1 MSISALNNVTAAAAV
16 NTYDKTTDKT
26 TKESTKAAEA
36 KDNKQDSS
44 KISSG
49 VVYERDSSTVNTDYV
64 KKNSALIQQL
74 KTDSDARI
82 SQLKGIVEQMMKK
95 QGATIG
101 KADDMWHFLASGD
114 FTVSADVKAQA
125 QADIAD
131 DGYWGVEQTSDRI
144 VDFAKALSGGDPAKA
159 DTMLEAFKKGFE
171 AATKSWGKELPD
183 ISQRTYDAVL
193 KKMDAWKNGTE
204 DATEE

>member
-1 MSISALNNVTAAAAV
+1 MSISAFNNVTAAAAV

-49 VVYERDSSTVNTDYV
+49 VVYERASSTVNTDYV

-101 KADDMWHFLASGD
+101 KADDM
-114 FTVSADVKAQA
+114 
-125 QADIAD
+125 
-131 DGYWGVEQTSDRI
+131 
-144 VDFAKALSGGDPAKA
+144 
-159 DTMLEAFKKGFE
+159 
-171 AATKSWGKELPD
+171 
-183 ISQRTYDAVL
+183 
-193 KKMDAWKNGTE
+193 
-204 DATEE
+204 

>member
-1 MSISALNNVTAAAAV
+1 MSISALNNVTATAAV

-36 KDNKQDSS
+36 KNNKQDSS

-49 VVYERDSSTVNTDYV
+49 VVYEIASSTVNTDYV

-74 KTDSDARI
+74 KTETDARI
-82 SQLKGIVEQMMKK
+82 SKLKGIEEQMMKK
-95 QGATIG
+95 QGASIG
-101 KADDMWHFLASGD
+101 KAEDMRD
-114 FTVSADVKAQA
+114 F
-125 QADIAD
+125 AD

-144 VDFAKALSGGDPAKA
+144 VDFAIALSGGDPAKA
-159 DTMLEAFKKGFE
+159 DTMLEAFKKGFK

>member
-1 MSISALNNVTAAAAV
+1 MSISALNNVTAAAV

-144 VDFAKALSGGDPAKA
+144 GDPAKA
-159 DTMLEAFKKGFE
+159 DTMLEAFKKGFK

-204 DATEE
+204 DAAEE

>member
-1 MSISALNNVTAAAAV
+1 MSISALNNATATAAV

-44 KISSG
+44 KTSSG
-49 VVYERDSSTVNTDYV
+49 VVYERNSSTVNTDYV

-101 KADDMWHFLASGD
+101 KADDMWRFLASGD

-131 DGYWGVEQTSDRI
+131 DGYLGVEQTSDRI

-159 DTMLEAFKKGFE
+159 DKMLEAFKNGFE

>member
-1 MSISALNNVTAAAAV
+1 MSISALNNVTAVAAV

-44 KISSG
+44 KTSSG
-49 VVYERDSSTVNTDYV
+49 VVYERNSSTVNTDYV

-101 KADDMWHFLASGD
+101 KADDMWRFLASGD

-159 DTMLEAFKKGFE
+159 DKMLEAFKKGFE

-193 KKMDAWKNGTE
+193 KKIDAWKNGTE
-204 DATEE
+204 DTTEE

>member
-1 MSISALNNVTAAAAV
+1 MSISALNNATATAAV

-26 TKESTKAAEA
+26 AKESTKAAEA

-44 KISSG
+44 KTSSG
-49 VVYERDSSTVNTDYV
+49 VVYERNSSTVNTDYV
-64 KKNSALIQQL
+64 KKNSTLIQQL

-101 KADDMWHFLASGD
+101 KADDMWRFLASGD

-159 DTMLEAFKKGFE
+159 DKMLEAFKKGFE

>member
-1 MSISALNNVTAAAAV
+1 MSISALNNVTAVAAV

-36 KDNKQDSS
+36 KNNKQDSS
-44 KISSG
+44 KTSSG
-49 VVYERDSSTVNTDYV
+49 VVYEKNSSTVNTDYV

-101 KADDMWHFLASGD
+101 KADDMWRFLASGD

-159 DTMLEAFKKGFE
+159 DKMLEAFKKGFE

-193 KKMDAWKNGTE
+193 KKIDAWKNGTE
-204 DATEE
+204 DTTEE

>member
-1 MSISALNNVTAAAAV
+1 MSISALNNVTAVAAV

-44 KISSG
+44 KTSSG
-49 VVYERDSSTVNTDYV
+49 VVYERNSSTVNTDYV

-101 KADDMWHFLASGD
+101 KADDMWRFLASGD

-204 DATEE
+204 DTTEE

>member
-1 MSISALNNVTAAAAV
+1 MSISALNNATATAAV

-44 KISSG
+44 KTSSG
-49 VVYERDSSTVNTDYV
+49 VVYERNSSTVNTDYV

-101 KADDMWHFLASGD
+101 KADDMWRFLASGD

-159 DTMLEAFKKGFE
+159 DKMLEAFKKGFE

-204 DATEE
+204 NATEE

>member
-1 MSISALNNVTAAAAV
+1 MSISALNNATATAAV

-44 KISSG
+44 KTSSG
-49 VVYERDSSTVNTDYV
+49 VVYERNSSTVNTDYV

-101 KADDMWHFLASGD
+101 KADDMWRFLASGD

-159 DTMLEAFKKGFE
+159 DKMLEAFKKGFE

-193 KKMDAWKNGTE
+193 KKIDAWKNGTE
-204 DATEE
+204 E

>member
-64 KKNSALIQQL
+64 KKNSALQN
-74 KTDSDARI
+74 
-82 SQLKGIVEQMMKK
+82 KK
-95 QGATIG
+95 
-101 KADDMWHFLASGD
+101 
-114 FTVSADVKAQA
+114 
-125 QADIAD
+125 
-131 DGYWGVEQTSDRI
+131 
-144 VDFAKALSGGDPAKA
+144 
-159 DTMLEAFKKGFE
+159 
-171 AATKSWGKELPD
+171 
-183 ISQRTYDAVL
+183 
-193 KKMDAWKNGTE
+193 KNCRM
-204 DATEE
+204 